1 MLDGQG
7 RSSAAAA
14 QLPDRHA
21 EVGRPRLRA
30 VPEPRRIKNYER
42 FLKPALD
49 RAAGVMLS
57 IVTLPILMV
66 VVPLIWMTMG
76 FPAIFKQRR
85 IGKYGREFT
94 VYKLRT
100 MHHDRRVTQV
110 DFAGPDRR
118 TNHKSEND
126 PRHTRLGRFLR
137 KWSIDE
143 IPQLWNVALGH
154 MSLIG
159 PRPELPHLVAK
170 YDPWQHQRHETKPGM
185 TGLWQVTA
193 RGDIPMHEAT
203 DLDVEYVQ
211 NLSFKTDLRILFLTL
226 PAMLGVRKG
235 S

>member
-1 MLDGQG
+1 MLDG
-7 RSSAAAA
+7 RRDNLASAVP
-14 QLPDRHA
+14 LPGHE
-21 EVGRPRLRA
+21 EVGAKPRLRA
-30 VPEPRRIKNYER
+30 VPEPRAVGSYER
-42 FLKPALD
+42 FVKPAVD
-49 RAAGVMLS
+49 RLAGVFLS
-57 IVTLPILMV
+57 IVTLPILLV
-66 VVPLIWMTMG
+66 VVPLIWLTMG
-76 FPAIFKQRR
+76 FPAIFTQRR
-85 IGKYGREFT
+85 IGRFGEEFI

-100 MHHDRRVTQV
+100 MRHDRRTTQV
-110 DFAGPDRR
+110 DFAGPERR
-118 TNHKSEND
+118 VTHKSEND
-126 PRHTRLGRFLR
+126 PRHTKLGRFLR

-159 PRPELPHLVAK
+159 PRPELPHLVAG
-170 YDPWQHQRHETKPGM
+170 YEPWQHQRHEAKPGM

-211 NLSFKTDLRILFLTL
+211 RLSFATDLKILLLTL

>member
-1 MLDGQG
+1 MLDGQS
-7 RSSAAAA
+7 RSTAAAA
-14 QLPDRHA
+14 QLPERQA
-21 EVGRPRLRA
+21 EVGKPRLRA
-30 VPEPRRIKNYER
+30 VPERRPVGKFER
-42 FLKPALD
+42 FVKPLVD
-49 RAAGVMLS
+49 RVAGAVLS
-57 IVTLPILMV
+57 VVTFPILMV
-66 VVPLIWMTMG
+66 VVPAIWATMG
-76 FPAIFKQRR
+76 FPAIFKQQR
-85 IGKYGREFT
+85 IGRHGKEFT

-100 MHHDRRVTQV
+100 MRHDRRVTQL

-118 TNHKSEND
+118 QNHKSDND

-143 IPQLWNVALGH
+143 IPQLWNVALGQ

-159 PRPELPHLVAK
+159 PRPELPHLVAN
-170 YDPWQHQRHETKPGM
+170 YEPWQHHRHETRPGM

-203 DLDVEYVQ
+203 DIDLEYV
-211 NLSFKTDLRILFLTL
+211 NTLSFRMDLKILMLTL